1 MAQVRI
7 KTLTPIHI
15 GSGNQLQYNSDFI
28 EEKDVHTKE
37 RFIQVIDIRK
47 ILELIGEAQIEEWL
61 LSIEKK
67 ESTEKFM
74 KRIMPDSELFSYSKR
89 RIKCFAEEISI
100 DDTLKECL
108 HNGLGLPYIPGSS
121 LKGAIRTAVFT
132 SLVKNVNEKEKKI
145 LFRDRITASVLEKEL
160 FGSIPNTDI
169 FRFIHIGDAYFDKNA
184 EMVLR
189 SVMYLNIS
197 KSSSLRSKTGLSQL
211 IEAIAPNNEAICQ
224 LDIKKDYY
232 NWVQEKYP
240 ELNTPFEVNDI
251 NKLFCWINAHTL
263 RLVQDEVSIWTKLNE
278 TYSDADSYI
287 DNMKAILYEINNC
300 QYGNECVL
308 RVGYA
313 SGWRFTTGAW
323 GETLTNFKK
332 NVIAASR
339 PNNSNYEEYDF
350 PKSRRTSEKGALLG
364 FIKLTI
370 EKP

>member
-1 MAQVRI
+1 MAQIRV
-7 KTLTPIHI
+7 KTLTPVHI

-67 ESTEKFM
+67 ESTKKFM

-89 RIKCFAEEISI
+89 RMKCFAEEIGV

-108 HNGLGLPYIPGSS
+108 HNGLGLPYVPGSS

-132 SLVKNVNEKEKKI
+132 SLVKEVNEKEKKI
-145 LFRDRITASVLEKEL
+145 LFRGEMTASVLEKEL

-169 FRFIHIGDAYFDKNA
+169 FRFIHVGDVYFDKNT

-197 KSSSLRSKTGLSQL
+197 KNLSLQSKSGTSQL

-232 NWVQEKYP
+232 NWVREKYP
-240 ELNTPFEVNDI
+240 ELNSPFKVNDI
-251 NKLFCWINAHTL
+251 NKLFGLINAHT
-263 RLVQDEVSIWTKLNE
+263 RKLVQDEVNIWVKLNE
-278 TYSDADSYI
+278 TYSGAGSYI
-287 DNMKAILYEINNC
+287 DNMKAILDEINNC
-300 QYGNECVL
+300 QDGKECVL
-308 RVGYA
+308 RVWNA

-323 GETLTNFKK
+323 GETLTNFKD
-332 NVIAASR
+332 VIAASR
-339 PNNSNYEEYDF
+339 PNNSYYEEYDF
-350 PKSRRTSEKGALLG
+350 PKSRKASEKGGLLG